1 MRRIVLAISMA
12 VGLLLALWTPALG
25 ATKTPVSFTDCI
37 VSQSAPERV
46 WTSGGKILH
55 VRGQT
60 LQTEVSGDLTGTFT
74 LDFNLNQNLET
85 GRGTHFGSFVQVS
98 PIDTWEGHFRGKI
111 DANGISGSLV
121 GQGETTKIKG
131 TFVQVSPACFEN
143 KAIILDPHG

>member
-1 MRRIVLAISMA
+1 MVL
-12 VGLLLALWTPALG
+12 VLLAPWTPVLG
-25 ATKTPVSFTDCI
+25 ATKTPVRFTDCI
-37 VSQSAPERV
+37 VGQDAPERV

-60 LQTEVSGDLTGTFT
+60 IRTEVFGDLTGTFT

-98 PIDTWEGHFRGKI
+98 PVDTWEGHFRGKI

-121 GQGETTKIKG
+121 GQGETTKIMG
-131 TFVQVSPACFEN
+131 TFVQISSTCFEN
-143 KAIILDPHG
+143 EAIILDPRR